1 MKKKNW
7 IGRFN
12 QRAQIIDEI
21 IHFQNKHSYSENW
34 RLKNKAGGHRKEKR
48 NKIQR
53 ERRGAGFREK
63 KRKREREEI
72 KEERQESIEERKF
85 ITGNTIIKENSKFQ
99 QQ

>member
-34 RLKNKAGGHRKEKR
+34 KLKNKTGGHRKEKR

-53 ERRGAGFREK
+53 ERRGGRGFERKKK
-63 KRKREREEI
+63 KRKRRD
-72 KEERQESIEERKF
+72 
-85 ITGNTIIKENSKFQ
+85 
-99 QQ
+99 